1 METEKLKGLSFCFHG
16 TCYAGTR
23 EQCEKLVTENG
34 GRIASVT
41 RSLDYLVTDCQ
52 NQSLK
57 MDKAKKYGIE
67 IISSAQLVQMIM
79 NDKEST

>member
-41 RSLDYLVTDCQ
+41 R
-52 NQSLK
+52 
-57 MDKAKKYGIE
+57 
-67 IISSAQLVQMIM
+67 
-79 NDKEST
+79 